1 MSRPKWPIVRAHG
14 VAVHSH
20 FVPVARTMR
29 ASTDPD
35 RDQALGMPPP
45 DALRIV
51 RAALA
56 CQRRACSRRGDKGA
70 GRQVA
75 VGGVASGH
83 DEVPAA
89 GRPAIIGERKGRD
102 RQARTALAPRAVKG
116 GSQARAQGRCRAAH
130 GRRAPWLDGRSP
142 SAGWTRCH
150 RQYQTDRYASH
161 RSLLTARPGGGG
173 YRTWCVQL
181 PNPKCGVRSDAWTG
195 DGRWVLTRQVPEH
208 FLAST
213 SAACGSSVWAMAGA
227 TLDGGSFE
235 VPRK

>member
-1 MSRPKWPIVRAHG
+1 VSRPKWPIVRAHG

-56 CQRRACSRRGDKGA
+56 CQRRACSRRGDTGA

-89 GRPAIIGERKGRD
+89 GRPAIIGEAKGRD

-116 GSQARAQGRCRAAH
+116 RVAGSCTGPLQGCPRTTSSLTGWPVAIGWLDALPSAVPDRPICVSSQPADRSTW
-130 GRRAPWLDGRSP
+130 GRRIPNLVC
-142 SAGWTRCH
+142 SA
-150 RQYQTDRYASH
+150 AE
-161 RSLLTARPGGGG
+161 PE
-173 YRTWCVQL
+173 
-181 PNPKCGVRSDAWTG
+181 VRST
-195 DGRWVLTRQVPEH
+195 Q
-208 FLAST
+208 
-213 SAACGSSVWAMAGA
+213 
-227 TLDGGSFE
+227 
-235 VPRK
+235 